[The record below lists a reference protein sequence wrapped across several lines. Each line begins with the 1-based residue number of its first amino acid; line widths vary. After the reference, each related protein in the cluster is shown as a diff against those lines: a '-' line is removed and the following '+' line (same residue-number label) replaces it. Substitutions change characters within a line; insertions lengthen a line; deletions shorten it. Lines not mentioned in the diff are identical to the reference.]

1 MKEMKTSKVLQLL
14 QLALSLAKRIWSW
27 KQLHK

>member
-1 MKEMKTSKVLQLL
+1 MKEMKTFKALQLL

-27 KQLHK
+27 KQSHK